1 MDLSDG
7 NRFRDRIEGS
17 GARLAVALEA
27 YEAAVKNAVAVGR
40 YVAEQLEMPEAMVAF
55 ERLTRDTPAW
65 LALVRGRNDAVS
77 GALDGILA
85 EMRNAGPGLA
95 LLMADVAHMPK
106 Q

>member
-1 MDLSDG
+1 MDLTDG
-7 NRFRDRIEGS
+7 NRFMDRIEGS
-17 GARLAVALEA
+17 DARLASALEA

-40 YVAEQLEMPEAMVAF
+40 YVAGQLEMPEARAAF
-55 ERLTRDTPAW
+55 ERLDREMPAW

-85 EMRNAGPGLA
+85 EMRNASPDLA